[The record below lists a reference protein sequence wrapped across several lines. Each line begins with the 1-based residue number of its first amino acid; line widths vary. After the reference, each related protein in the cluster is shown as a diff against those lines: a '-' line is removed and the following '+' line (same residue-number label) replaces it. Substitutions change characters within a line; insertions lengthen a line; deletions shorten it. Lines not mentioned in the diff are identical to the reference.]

1 MAEVVNSLFGITP
14 ESLMAQ
20 REAKAQQEAMQ
31 YAQLSDPFARANYQI
46 YKGASGLGS
55 ELAGMLGAQDPEM
68 QKAAALQ
75 GILKQ
80 ADPTTPEGLATLAQ
94 TLASQGFGQQAMQAM
109 DQARQAQLNVA
120 KTGEAVAKRKQ
131 VELTT
136 EQEAKLRTELTA
148 LGPDATEEQY
158 LQVVRK
164 FGDPDKIMTSIQ
176 TTQTRK
182 AADAA
187 RIDAAKATAD
197 AKIEAAKVAAESRL
211 ELARQ
216 QGATQLQIAQMA
228 AQSRQEIAQMQTE
241 ARKDMVSMAAAMKGE
256 KPLTE
261 YQGKSVTFG
270 TRAAE
275 SHNVLNDLEGTYST
289 ISANYLP
296 SFINSPEG
304 QKVQQAQANFV
315 NAVLRQESGAAINA
329 SEFNNAKKQYFPQ
342 PGDSADVIAQK
353 RQNRETVIKGFSR
366 QAGPGGVDVREAM
379 QAPVLVP
386 RKSSTNAAQI
396 PTGGT
401 TPAAQPAIYATNPT
415 TKQRIM
421 STDGGT
427 TWTPAR

>member
-1 MAEVVNSLFGITP
+1 MAEIVGGLFGVTP
-14 ESLMAQ
+14 ETLMAQ
-20 REAKAQQEAMQ
+20 REAALQEQAQK
-31 YAQLSDPFARANYQI
+31 YAQLSPEQAAI
-46 YKGASGLGS
+46 SGAYMTGSRLGTGLGG
-55 ELAGMLGAQDPEM
+55 LLGAQDPEM
-68 QKAAALQ
+68 AKAAALQ
-75 GILKQ
+75 SIMKQ
-80 ADPTTPEGLATLAQ
+80 ANPTTPEGLASLAQ
-94 TLASQGFGQQAMQAM
+94 TLAQQGFGQQAMAAM
-109 DQARQAQLNVA
+109 DQARQAQLRA
-120 KTGEAVAKRKQ
+120 AQTGKAVAEQRK

-136 EQEAKLRTELTA
+136 AQEEKLRAELTA

-164 FGDPDKIMTSIQ
+164 YGDPDKIMTSIQ
-176 TTQTRK
+176 TTQARK
-182 AADAA
+182 DSDA
-187 RIDAAKATAD
+187 
-197 AKIEAAKVAAESRL
+197 AKIEAAKVAADNRL
-211 ELARQ
+211 EVARM
-216 QGATQLQIAQMA
+216 QGATQLQIAQLM
-228 AQSRQEIAQMQTE
+228 AQSRAEIAQLT
-241 ARKDMVSMAAAMKGE
+241 ASLKGE

-275 SHNVLNDLEGTYST
+275 AHNVLNDLEGTYST

-342 PGDSADVIAQK
+342 PGDSEQVLEQK
-353 RQNRETVIKGFSR
+353 RQNRETVIKGFAR
-366 QAGPGGVDVREAM
+366 QAGPGGVDVKEALK
-379 QAPVLVP
+379 APVLKP
-386 RKSSTNAAQI
+386 KKDLTNVSQI
-396 PTGGT
+396 PTG
-401 TPAAQPAIYATNPT
+401 AAPSATKPAIYAVNPT

>member
-1 MAEVVNSLFGITP
+1 MAEVMNSLFGITP
-14 ESLMAQ
+14 ESLMAD
-20 REAKAQQEAMQ
+20 RESKLQAQAMR
-31 YAQLSDPFARANYQI
+31 YAEMDPFQRATAGI
-46 YKGASGLGS
+46 YAGANKLGG
-55 ELAGMLGAQDPEM
+55 AIGGMLGAQDPEM

-75 GILKQ
+75 NIMKQ
-80 ADPTTPEGLATLAQ
+80 ADTSTPEGLSTLAQ
-94 TLASQGFGQQAMQAM
+94 TLGSQGFGQQAMQVM
-109 DQARQAQLNVA
+109 DKARQAQLQTAQLGKARIEEQRLTLSAA
-120 KTGEAVAKRKQ
+120 KEDAMTK
-131 VELTT
+131 EL
-136 EQEAKLRTELTA
+136 ANLP
-148 LGPDATEEQY
+148 PDATQEDY
-158 LQVVRK
+158 LKVVTK
-164 FGDPDKIMTSIQ
+164 YGDVKTILPTLQASIDRS
-176 TTQTRK
+176 TQRQQQLDLQRERLQEK
-182 AADAA
+182 V
-187 RIDAAKATAD
+187 DAAKLAAD
-197 AKIEAAKVAAESRL
+197 NRL
-211 ELARQ
+211 EVARQ

-228 AQSRQEIAQMQTE
+228 DQSRKDIASMQVE
-241 ARKDMVSMAAAMKGE
+241 ARKDLATMSAALKGE

-275 SHNVLNDLEGTYST
+275 SHNVLNDLEGAYST